1 MDQTIQYKGIFY
13 KHKASHKFYEGGAH
27 FNYYSLVK
35 ILNNI
40 KEDLNRERDKEKD
53 LPLYKENEEKQK
65 EEKPKEEKQK
75 EKEENEIKEK
85 IEVKKINIPILSKQK
100 NRSMSYLLN
109 DNNKKIKNDLIK
121 IKKDDDFFQKETI
134 NNNNN
139 KIKIEQNPK
148 NPEYSNSIKKINKIN
163 KIFSNSIYNNK
174 NNLNMPLIYNQKN
187 RSEGKTINYG
197 DNSKLIKKK
206 SYLEPIKKNYNYNI
220 KMSST
225 IGFNENNKYF
235 NYLMNNYNNIQNK
248 NSRNKNINNHKSISQ
263 SLNKYNDN
271 INTIDKFN
279 LINNFNKNK
288 ILDNFT
294 KNTKLYNANSI
305 DYNINNNYI
314 KLNKNKINNTKINF
328 NKKRGINEKII
339 INGDRKKERM
349 NMSIINFSMLKNNN
363 KFYAIKNN

>member
-1 MDQTIQYKGIFY
+1 MDQTFQYKGIFY

-35 ILNNI
+35 ILNKI
-40 KEDLNRERDKEKD
+40 KEDLNKDRDKEKD
-53 LPLYKENEEKQK
+53 LSLSKESEKK
-65 EEKPKEEKQK
+65 EKEQK
-75 EKEENEIKEK
+75 EKEENGIKEK
-85 IEVKKINIPILSKQK
+85 IEVKKINIPILSMQK
-100 NRSMSYLLN
+100 NKSMSYLLN

-121 IKKDDDFFQKETI
+121 IKKDDDLFQKE
-134 NNNNN
+134 NFKNNN

-148 NPEYSNSIKKINKIN
+148 NSEYSNSIRKINKIN
-163 KIFSNSIYNNK
+163 KLFNNSIYSNRD
-174 NNLNMPLIYNQKN
+174 NLNIPLLYNQKN

-206 SYLEPIKKNYNYNI
+206 SYLEPIKSKYNYNL

-248 NSRNKNINNHKSISQ
+248 NSRNKNINNHNSVSQ
-263 SLNKYNDN
+263 TIKKYNNNN

-279 LINNFNKNK
+279 LMNNFNKNK
-288 ILDNFT
+288 VFENFS

-305 DYNINNNYI
+305 DYNINDNYT

-349 NMSIINFSMLKNNN
+349 NMSIINFSMLKKNN
-363 KFYAIKNN
+363 KFYAIKNK